1 MSSNNSNNNNRSS
14 ILACL
19 IALTVAITMIAVL
32 IYFVLS
38 QQDNSNQKRIASLV
52 NSYIGF
58 LNATSDNNMKESDFE
73 NLKYRYFSENATN
86 LGSKT
91 VYRAEDILVEDS
103 RPVGSRMVSGSQI
116 LKKTQFMEV
125 FQKDEEIGDSRINF
139 VKKKGDVILS
149 TTFGRMDCS
158 IFSKK
163 MIENNLKV
171 AINDKP
177 VEKTN
182 DVIGLCANNYNIV
195 VVKS

>member
-1 MSSNNSNNNNRSS
+1 MGLKNSNNNNRNG
-14 ILACL
+14 IITCL
-19 IALTVAITMIAVL
+19 IALTIAISMIAVL
-32 IYFVLS
+32 VHFVFS

-58 LNATSDNNMKESDFE
+58 LNATTDNNMKESDFE
-73 NLKYRYFSENATN
+73 NLKYRYFSENAIN

-91 VYRAEDILVEDS
+91 VYRSKDILVEDS
-103 RPVGSRMVSGSQI
+103 QPVGSRIVSGSQI

-125 FQKDEEIGDSRINF
+125 FQKDKEIGDSRINF
-139 VKKKGDVILS
+139 VKKEGEVVLS

-158 IFSKK
+158 VFSKK

-171 AINDKP
+171 AINDKS
-177 VEKTN
+177 VTKTN

-195 VVKS
+195 VIKS

>member
-1 MSSNNSNNNNRSS
+1 MNSNDNNKYYT
-14 ILACL
+14 LACS
-19 IALTVAITMIAVL
+19 IALTAAIGLVALVIFLA
-32 IYFVLS
+32 YS
-38 QQDNSNQKRIASLV
+38 HQENSDDSRVASLV

-58 LNATSDNNMKESDFE
+58 LNATTDKNMKESDFE

-91 VYRAEDILVEDS
+91 VYRSKDILVEDS
-103 RPVGSRMVSGSQI
+103 TPVGSRMVSGSQV

-139 VKKKGDVILS
+139 VKKEGDVVLS
-149 TTFGRMDCS
+149 TTFGKMDCS
-158 IFSKK
+158 VFSKK

-177 VEKTN
+177 VKKRN

-195 VVKS
+195 VIKS